1 VFSLNVNGL
10 SGGVMF
16 PMAEKHPE
24 GKLDFAVVHQ
34 KEQENSELTK
44 FSVQVMSQLTL
55 AVKSETKVSTDPSLS
70 ILWTPNIA
78 SFLDMGIGIQ
88 HLEKNPWNG
97 FFISLGKQW
106 ETEVTTFSIYG
117 GGART
122 YSDKGELKTY
132 PFLTS
137 AWKYAI
143 WKVNGEIYSDKGVPK
158 WNAGTELALLKND
171 DMEASIGYAWI
182 TDTGNQWEFQ
192 ISPQRHQAIYW
203 EVFWEPIFAYTWPE
217 LTHDSFL
224 EQEVNIFTSLGVWV
238 NRWDFPTQKKFWE
251 QSWKQS
257 FFRSQLPFAKKM
269 KFFHWEKPV
278 LYGGVFQDSYLGGGM
293 QWGLTL
299 TDWHPFSLKTFVL
312 TNDTSWAIQP
322 YFELSVPLHP
332 KFTKW
337 KKWRYSYESS
347 KGLDNLW
354 QHGLNISYL
363 GKHKFR
369 LGQFWKN
376 GYKIEFECL
385 YYFDWIKEFSS
396 NKVGLK
402 NGSRLYTTSD
412 GSVGRGGINPNK
424 LNLTGS
430 WVSRSIMKHKVEVAK
445 TNTDTDSDGVLNQKD
460 QCPNSKED
468 IDGFADEDGCPD
480 LDNDNDQIPDALD
493 QCPNDAEDFDLFK
506 DKDGCP
512 DWDNDSDGLVDSL
525 DLCIYKAED
534 KDGYLDMDG
543 CPDLDNDNDGVPD
556 ERDVCL
562 NDPEDL
568 DGVDDAD
575 GCPDHSDQDGI
586 PQDRDQ
592 CPSLNE
598 DMDGFEDFDGCPDF
612 DNDWDGINDEYD
624 LCPNKPEKI
633 NGFQDAD
640 GCPE

>member
-16 PMAEKHPE
+16 PMAEKNPE

-238 NRWDFPTQKKFWE
+238 NRWDFPTQKKILGTIME
-251 QSWKQS
+251 TI
-257 FFRSQLPFAKKM
+257 FFS
-269 KFFHWEKPV
+269 KPI
-278 LYGGVFQDSYLGGGM
+278 
-293 QWGLTL
+293 
-299 TDWHPFSLKTFVL
+299 
-312 TNDTSWAIQP
+312 AI
-322 YFELSVPLHP
+322 
-332 KFTKW
+332 
-337 KKWRYSYESS
+337 
-347 KGLDNLW
+347 
-354 QHGLNISYL
+354 
-363 GKHKFR
+363 
-369 LGQFWKN
+369 
-376 GYKIEFECL
+376 C
-385 YYFDWIKEFSS
+385 
-396 NKVGLK
+396 
-402 NGSRLYTTSD
+402 
-412 GSVGRGGINPNK
+412 
-424 LNLTGS
+424 
-430 WVSRSIMKHKVEVAK
+430 
-445 TNTDTDSDGVLNQKD
+445 
-460 QCPNSKED
+460 
-468 IDGFADEDGCPD
+468 
-480 LDNDNDQIPDALD
+480 
-493 QCPNDAEDFDLFK
+493 
-506 DKDGCP
+506 
-512 DWDNDSDGLVDSL
+512 
-525 DLCIYKAED
+525 
-534 KDGYLDMDG
+534 
-543 CPDLDNDNDGVPD
+543 
-556 ERDVCL
+556 
-562 NDPEDL
+562 
-568 DGVDDAD
+568 
-575 GCPDHSDQDGI
+575 
-586 PQDRDQ
+586 
-592 CPSLNE
+592 
-598 DMDGFEDFDGCPDF
+598 
-612 DNDWDGINDEYD
+612 
-624 LCPNKPEKI
+624 
-633 NGFQDAD
+633 
-640 GCPE
+640 